1 MNTETLLLAAAI
13 VAASL
18 AAMWI
23 YHRLCIVP
31 LVEQTNRK
39 KRREELLLFLFRNR
53 NIDILKM
60 DTQQIID
67 AARKLD
73 DYIEGRDTA
82 TPHYYQ
88 SLVRSTTEY
97 RRGIHPRQKERRYH
111 EPKDSRSGEDQD
123 ETGAQ

>member
-31 LVEQTNRK
+31 LIERQNEK
-39 KRREELLLFLFRNR
+39 KRREELLLFLFKNR

-60 DTQQIID
+60 DAQQIIH
-67 AARKLD
+67 AARQLD
-73 DYIEGRDTA
+73 DYIEGSDTA

-97 RRGIHPRQKERRYH
+97 RRGIHPRQKERRYR
-111 EPKDSRSGEDQD
+111 EPKGSCSGEDQD

>member
-1 MNTETLLLAAAI
+1 MNIESILFAAAI

-31 LVEQTNRK
+31 LIERQNEK
-39 KRREELLLFLFRNR
+39 KRREELLLFLFKNR

-60 DTQQIID
+60 DAQQIIH
-67 AARKLD
+67 AARQLD
-73 DYIEGRDTA
+73 DYIEGSDTA

-97 RRGIHPRQKERRYH
+97 RRENQPRQKEQKTKTPI
-111 EPKDSRSGEDQD
+111 E
-123 ETGAQ
+123 